1 MGQRLGAGIAGVKGA
16 ALTHPVQANM
26 VFADWETGGHA
37 RAMAA
42 GAMYY
47 QLRPAQGRETARLV
61 ASWNTTEA
69 EVDAF
74 IAALRG

>member
-1 MGQRLGAGIAGVKGA
+1 
-16 ALTHPVQANM
+16 M
-26 VFADWETGGHA
+26 VFANWQAGGHA

-47 QLRPAQGRETARLV
+47 QLRPAQDRETARLV

-69 EVDAF
+69 EVDGF
-74 IAALRG
+74 VAALRG